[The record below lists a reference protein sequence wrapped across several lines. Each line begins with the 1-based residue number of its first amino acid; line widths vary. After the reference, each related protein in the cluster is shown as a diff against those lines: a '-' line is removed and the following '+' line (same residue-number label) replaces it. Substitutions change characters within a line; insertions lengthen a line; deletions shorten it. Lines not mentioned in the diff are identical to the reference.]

1 VVALLAV
8 IAVLGVASCDL
19 MGSTSESNENVTV
32 QFLLKDAF
40 STSTQA
46 LSNNPTWS
54 VAEARITE
62 VVFGYDTSTGSFSD
76 TVPTTSK
83 LDLLTGEADPALP
96 GYTLE
101 PGTYESVYFGA
112 ELYDEDTTP
121 SIYLEGEWEGTPI
134 RVVFISGEVFEAVA
148 GTLTVE
154 EGETYEISVVLD
166 PDEWFSSMSDADLNG
181 AKVGEDGVIELSD
194 SSNGDLFDTHIAAN
208 IDTATQA
215 VLPGGTPD

>member
-1 VVALLAV
+1 MLAV

-19 MGSTSESNENVTV
+19 MGSTSETNENVTV

-54 VAEARITE
+54 RAEARITE
-62 VVFGYDTSTGSFSD
+62 VVFGYDTSTGDFSD

-83 LDLLTGEADPALP
+83 LNLLTGEADPALP

-101 PGTYESVYFGA
+101 PGTYTSVYFGA

-148 GTLTVE
+148 GSLTVE

-166 PDEWFSSMSDADLNG
+166 PDEWFSSMSDADLAN
-181 AKVGEDGVIELSD
+181 ATVGDEGVIELSD
-194 SSNGDLFDTHIAAN
+194 SSNGDLFDNNIAAK